1 MLGASGGTSPSARG
15 TSGTPLTFS
24 PVAAPDMT
32 VWDVERAWS
41 DGWSAVRVPAAAA
54 QQAGAV
60 RTPIPLGVRRT
71 VASGQVHALGMHTMR
86 VEHPLRAPV
95 AVRVQDE
102 PCCAHQDKLLLQR
115 QRRQHLLGAY
125 TGTGG
130 PLALC
135 AGTGGQL
142 VHTTGTRGVGMGG

>member
-1 MLGASGGTSPSARG
+1 MHGGRP
-15 TSGTPLTFS
+15 P
-24 PVAAPDMT
+24 
-32 VWDVERAWS
+32 
-41 DGWSAVRVPAAAA
+41 
-54 QQAGAV
+54 
-60 RTPIPLGVRRT
+60 
-71 VASGQVHALGMHTMR
+71 GQVQAPGMQPTC
-86 VEHPLRAPV
+86 VEHPARAP
-95 AVRVQDE
+95 AALCVQDQ
-102 PCCAHQDKLLLQR
+102 PPCAHQDKLLLQR

>member
-1 MLGASGGTSPSARG
+1 MLGASRGASPSTGG
-15 TSGTPLTFS
+15 TSGTPLTFA

-32 VWDVERAWS
+32 VWDVGRAWS
-41 DGWSAVRVPAAAA
+41 DVWSAVRVPAAAA

-71 VASGQVHALGMHTMR
+71 VASGQVHAPGMHTMR

-115 QRRQHLLGAY
+115 QRRQHLLGA
-125 TGTGG
+125 
-130 PLALC
+130 
-135 AGTGGQL
+135 
-142 VHTTGTRGVGMGG
+142 